1 MIQPS
6 RSRRRRQPSLASP
19 RVQSD
24 VVMAT
29 ARREKRAAAVVLLRQ
44 LEAEHVPLEA
54 HRPFEVGDF
63 QVDVSDA
70 HVRVDWLGHP
80 LPRDTRTRSGTEP
93 SLSISEFSRSAAV

>member
-1 MIQPS
+1 
-6 RSRRRRQPSLASP
+6 
-19 RVQSD
+19 
-24 VVMAT
+24 MAT

-80 LPRDTRTRSGTEP
+80 LPRDTRTRSGTNLP
-93 SLSISEFSRSAAV
+93 CRSLSFLVLRPFERADALFNCESRAL